1 MKVDWTDRRV
11 PIDNQEFILSLD
23 PKTTT
28 FDVFKWQGKKIKRGV
43 SVVPSAIDFQV
54 RTRYYPWETPA
65 FALLGG
71 VVCMDLCMQH
81 LDPPEDEDEEALC
94 PPSRAI
100 PLANFLKDTL
110 HMETAV
116 VVTYMPPQSH
126 VAAQHRLSLFDR
138 IVKANGKRVKD
149 VTHLEEL
156 IGTAVDVYNERDGDD
171 VDQKAKFLILETG
184 DGDKIELSLERL
196 RVREEQD
203 AMRPYYPS
211 EKCQLFQGMVCGA
224 KRKKRRRVMV

>member
-23 PKTTT
+23 PHATT

-43 SVVPSAIDFQV
+43 PVVPSAIEFQV
-54 RTRYYPWETPA
+54 RTRYYPLETPS
-65 FALLGG
+65 FAVLGG
-71 VVCMDLCMQH
+71 VMCMDLCMQH
-81 LDPPEDEDEEALC
+81 LEPPEDEDEDALC

-126 VAAQHRLSLFDR
+126 VAAQRRLCLFDR

-149 VTHLEEL
+149 VAHLEEL
-156 IGTAVDVYNERDGDD
+156 IGTAVDAYNERDGDE
-171 VDQKAKFLILETG
+171 VDQRAKFLILETG
-184 DGDKIELSLERL
+184 DGDKVERSLERL

-211 EKCQLFQGMVCGA
+211 EKCQLFQRMVCGA
-224 KRKKRRRVMV
+224 RRTKRRRTVV

>member
-1 MKVDWTDRRV
+1 MDWTDRRV

-23 PKTTT
+23 PNTTT
-28 FDVFKWQGKKIKRGV
+28 FDVFKWYGKKFKRGV
-43 SVVPSAIDFQV
+43 PVVPSAIDFQV

-71 VVCMDLCMQH
+71 VVFMDLCMQH
-81 LDPPEDEDEEALC
+81 LDPSEDEDEEAVC

-126 VAAQHRLSLFDR
+126 VAAQRRLSLFDR
-138 IVKANGKRVKD
+138 VVKVNGKRVQD
-149 VTHLEEL
+149 VAHLEAL
-156 IGTAVDVYNERDGDD
+156 IGTAVDAYNHACDETDP
-171 VDQKAKFLILETG
+171 KAKFVILETG

-203 AMRPYYPS
+203 AMRPYYPG
-211 EKCQLFQGMVCGA
+211 EKCQLFQKMVCGA
-224 KRKKRRRVMV
+224 KRRKRRRVAV

>member
-1 MKVDWTDRRV
+1 MDWTDRRV

-23 PKTTT
+23 PHSTT
-28 FDVFKWQGKKIKRGV
+28 FDVFQWHGKKMKRGV
-43 SVVPSAIDFQV
+43 PIIPSAIDFQV
-54 RTRYYPWETPA
+54 RTRYYPWETPE

-71 VVCMDLCMQH
+71 VVFMDLCMQH
-81 LDPPEDEDEEALC
+81 LEPAEEEDEEAVC

-100 PLANFLKDTL
+100 PLAHFLKDTL

-116 VVTYMPPQSH
+116 VVTYVPPQSH
-126 VAAQHRLSLFDR
+126 VAAQRRLNLFDR

-149 VTHLEEL
+149 VAHLETV
-156 IGTAVDVYNERDGDD
+156 IGTAVEAYNDRDGDET
-171 VDQKAKFLILETG
+171 DQRAKFVILETG

-203 AMRPYYPS
+203 AVRPYYPS

-224 KRKKRRRVMV
+224 KRKKRRRTVV